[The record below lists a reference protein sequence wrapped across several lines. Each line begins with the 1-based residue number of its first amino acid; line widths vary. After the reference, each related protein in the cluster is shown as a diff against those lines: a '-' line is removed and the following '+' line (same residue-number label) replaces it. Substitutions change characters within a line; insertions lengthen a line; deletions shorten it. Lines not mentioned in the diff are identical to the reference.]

1 MLRSSNSGFHT
12 ISFWF
17 DSALSP
23 SYERKLGSEGYE
35 QVIKLLKRI
44 VRRLRLFFCGL
55 FTRPTAPRRAPW
67 ASLIPSVPTN
77 PDPISVDQETLVFRR
92 GGFSPPLSL
101 LIPTFAFPYA
111 PGSITI
117 TIQCI
122 WNAPLPI
129 LLIYITIPR
138 LRYLT
143 YTRLLSM
150 PGPSTSELLR
160 TL

>member
-1 MLRSSNSGFHT
+1 MIGLFCGGAGGSWTRVRNYSTFSTTRLVSSLISLKHADRHAKLKLVWFNLVLRSSNSGFHT

-67 ASLIPSVPTN
+67 ASLIPSN
-77 PDPISVDQETLVFRR
+77 PESAPKSF
-92 GGFSPPLSL
+92 GSLSK
-101 LIPTFAFPYA
+101 
-111 PGSITI
+111 
-117 TIQCI
+117 
-122 WNAPLPI
+122 N
-129 LLIYITIPR
+129 PR
-138 LRYLT
+138 KEKKLFINQR
-143 YTRLLSM
+143 S
-150 PGPSTSELLR
+150 
-160 TL
+160 